1 MTNSVWS
8 ACWIKEYLI
17 QQMTN
22 SVIKDWIKLVEAEA
36 IRYEKVKRDSE
47 RTKQYNKTIQELG
60 KAAYHALKQH
70 GEFHVW
76 SNA

>member
-1 MTNSVWS
+1 
-8 ACWIKEYLI
+8 
-17 QQMTN
+17 MTN

-36 IRYEKVKRDSE
+36 TRYEKVKRESE

-60 KAAYHALKQH
+60 KAAYHALKQY

-76 SNA
+76 SKAWSVEKAAPDFRSDQFECR

>member
-1 MTNSVWS
+1 
-8 ACWIKEYLI
+8 
-17 QQMTN
+17 MTN

-70 GEFHVW
+70 GEFHIW
-76 SNA
+76 SYE

>member
-1 MTNSVWS
+1 MTNSV
-8 ACWIKEYLI
+8 
-17 QQMTN
+17 
-22 SVIKDWIKLVEAEA
+22 VGDWIKLVEAEA
-36 IRYEKVKRDSE
+36 TRYEKVKRESE

-60 KAAYHALKQH
+60 KAAYRALKHH